1 MPNQTQTQTNENEIP
16 ILEIHRGIKIYVKYR
31 GRLLEPKNVEWE
43 EIESVLDDII
53 NRYDE
58 KYAYVPPLKYR
69 LIEWRKLV
77 ISDGS
82 IEIYDGTYSTVIAR
96 DMVLYLIA
104 RSKVDDETAYAIVMR
119 LDQED
124 KSFIDYL
131 IASKMYE
138 IEEDDVKQLYKIMEG
153 IVKYRYPGFIIRSR
167 TRKTE
172 QY

>member
-1 MPNQTQTQTNENEIP
+1 MPNQTQTQTNENKNP

-43 EIESVLDDII
+43 EIESVLNDII
-53 NRYDE
+53 YRYDE
-58 KYAYVPPLKYR
+58 KHPYIPPLRHR
-69 LIEWRKLV
+69 LIESGKLV
-77 ISDGS
+77 IDGG
-82 IEIYDGTYSTVIAR
+82 IEIYEGTYSTVIAR
-96 DMVLYLIA
+96 DMILYLIA

-119 LDQED
+119 LEDED

-153 IVKYRYPGFIIRSR
+153 IVKYRYPGFILRSR

-172 QY
+172 E